1 MSGSYRINGTD
12 LLMQPTSGKW
22 MPRPE
27 LGIQGDGHAVYPGV
41 REFEMRFNLQSPG
54 EYNQLINWFDAHQP
68 SGTVVVDLP
77 RFGYNIYDFYSYT
90 GCVIREPEMN
100 EYFNENHTEVV
111 LLVTN
116 IRTT

>member
-1 MSGSYRINGTD
+1 MSGSYKINSTEF
-12 LLMQPTSGKW
+12 LMQPTSGRW
-22 MPRPE
+22 MPRSE
-27 LGIQGDGHAVYPGV
+27 LGVQGDGHAVYSGV
-41 REFEMRFNLQSPG
+41 REFEMRFNLQDPS
-54 EYNQLINWFDAHQP
+54 EYYQLINWFNGHQP

-77 RFGYNIYDFYSYT
+77 QFGANIYNFYSYS

-100 EYFNENHTEVV
+100 EYFNENHTDVL